1 MKSIR
6 QGSVFVSILTVG
18 LRKLMVSNVREIWG
32 QGEVAEKPSE
42 SGNNTHFQRHS
53 CPGPDFMAEKGKK
66 GIFSRNFLLKVAKM
80 PFSAILNTPTT
91 PAPLRL
97 KKKITVRIACFLSV
111 DLPF

>member
-1 MKSIR
+1 
-6 QGSVFVSILTVG
+6 
-18 LRKLMVSNVREIWG
+18 
-32 QGEVAEKPSE
+32 
-42 SGNNTHFQRHS
+42 
-53 CPGPDFMAEKGKK
+53 MAEKGKK